1 VAFTDDIVKGGILM
15 LTILAIALIGV
26 MTIISFFEESN
37 KRK

>member
-1 VAFTDDIVKGGILM
+1 M
-15 LTILAIALIGV
+15 LTILVIALIGV